1 MTPASARDKIIFA
14 LDVDCR
20 EEISRWATLLS
31 DRVGMFKVGKEL
43 FTSCGPEAVEL
54 VKRQGGQVFLDL
66 KYHDIPNTV
75 AQAMVAAGRIPFLP
89 TFILAVVC
97 VAQTSGLVIYA
108 AALTCV
114 SAPPFLTATTN
125 FLYRFELVNNK

>member
-43 FTSCGPEAVEL
+43 FTSCASEIFHVSEL
-54 VKRQGGQVFLDL
+54 KLRKAINDVPSLIERFT
-66 KYHDIPNTV
+66 YS
-75 AQAMVAAGRIPFLP
+75 RERC
-89 TFILAVVC
+89 LAY
-97 VAQTSGLVIYA
+97 IE
-108 AALTCV
+108 AALL
-114 SAPPFLTATTN
+114 S
-125 FLYRFELVNNK
+125 